1 MFILKNLIN
10 FFYKSLIILII
21 TFFISLAIDYLFGK
35 KILKLLNSYL
45 IETEFY
51 GRLLRVDN
59 SIYHHGLMPNVN
71 YKKNS
76 GFEGEFTICTNNH
89 GFRDSCN
96 KKNVSKNFDIGFM
109 GDSFVE
115 GHSINFEESFVGI
128 FSDNKK
134 KIKVAN
140 LGVSSYSPKIFY
152 SKINHLLSKGFKF
165 REIIFFIDISDL
177 YDDNV
182 NYKLNNDLTIS
193 EIDFKNKGLKRR
205 RFLRTNFP
213 LTNYYMYVLK
223 KNRQIKNENKKSSED
238 NKIPIFNKKA
248 NYKAEWT
255 YYNKKSHPEY
265 IGTIKEGQQNLVDV
279 MDKIYLM
286 LKRNNI
292 KMSLAIYPW
301 PQQLKEDKVNSKHV
315 IMWEE
320 FCKTRCNNFINYFP
334 FFFNEK
340 ERYSFLEV
348 YKKYY
353 FWNDVHFN
361 AEGNKVIA
369 KELIEKF

>member
-1 MFILKNLIN
+1 
-10 FFYKSLIILII
+10 
-21 TFFISLAIDYLFGK
+21 
-35 KILKLLNSYL
+35 
-45 IETEFY
+45 
-51 GRLLRVDN
+51 
-59 SIYHHGLMPNVN
+59 
-71 YKKNS
+71 
-76 GFEGEFTICTNNH
+76 
-89 GFRDSCN
+89 
-96 KKNVSKNFDIGFM
+96 
-109 GDSFVE
+109 
-115 GHSINFEESFVGI
+115 
-128 FSDNKK
+128 
-134 KIKVAN
+134 
-140 LGVSSYSPKIFY
+140 
-152 SKINHLLSKGFKF
+152 
-165 REIIFFIDISDL
+165 
-177 YDDNV
+177 
-182 NYKLNNDLTIS
+182 
-193 EIDFKNKGLKRR
+193 
-205 RFLRTNFP
+205 
-213 LTNYYMYVLK
+213 MYVLK